1 MSHLDAAQ
9 RLQSATFRER
19 GVCLQLTTPLLV
31 SARARLSGQSGLE
44 LVVPKASGGRGHY
57 VAPWRNIA
65 DLCQPGVHDTRLLER
80 VGTLPVLSPS
90 TVREAALITA
100 TEGFAGRRVRA
111 AAIAANLADQDAR
124 TLTNYHLLRALVHQ
138 VDPASLPPGSV
149 MPAQLAP
156 IAKQAIRRLAA
167 QFGQESERVA
177 RGLAAIALALAPLG
191 LGERVGKARV
201 PALLVMMQALRQSL
215 ETLPSGSAW
224 EAAAAHMIRRTAEIT
239 LSCLTSAL
247 AEARGMA
254 DNVCGLVKAWLADP
268 PGVLTRLSRAEALV
282 DGWAWVCHLW
292 SQGSGT
298 AAQHKLLDEI
308 ALILP
313 SIPREVTGWAGFVER
328 TVLPPRVAPRSG
340 TIFTEELNIID
351 AAMRNEALL
360 AAVL

>member
-9 RLQSATFRER
+9 RFQSATFRER
-19 GVCLQLTTPLLV
+19 GVCLQLTTPMLV
-31 SARARLSGQSGLE
+31 SSRARVSERNGLE
-44 LVVPKASGGRGHY
+44 LVVPKASGGRGHF

-80 VGTLPVLSPS
+80 IGTLPVLSPA

-100 TEGFAGRRVRA
+100 TEGFAGRRARA
-111 AAIAANLADQDAR
+111 AATAATLADQDAR
-124 TLTNYHLLRALVHQ
+124 TLTNYHLLHTLVRQ
-138 VDPASLPPGSV
+138 IDLSSLPAGSI

-177 RGLAAIALALAPLG
+177 RGLAEMALALAPLG

-201 PALLVMMQALRQSL
+201 PMLLVMMQALRHSL
-215 ETLPSGSAW
+215 EILPIGSAW
-224 EAAAAHMIRRTAEIT
+224 EAAAAHMIRRNAEIT

-247 AEARGMA
+247 AEARSMA
-254 DNVCGLVKAWLADP
+254 ENVSDLVKAWLADP
-268 PGVLTRLSRAEALV
+268 PGILAWLNRAEALA

-292 SQGSGT
+292 SYGGNV
-298 AAQHKLLDEI
+298 AAQHQLLDEM

-313 SIPREVTGWAGFVER
+313 SIPLEVTGWAGFGGS

-340 TIFTEELNIID
+340 TIFTEHLNIID
-351 AAMRNEALL
+351 AALRNEALL
-360 AAVL
+360 AAAL